1 MLQTNSA
8 RISYSLPTRQRG
20 WHWPAHEPRGD
31 ACDPNGLALP
41 GGDVAGRRGVSG
53 DRAPLRL
60 EGLLGVAAD
69 RADLSAGDRVGRV
82 GAVVPA
88 DDQLRP
94 ARDLAAGAARAGRV
108 RLHLG
113 EPVRGLHRRVPDLPA
128 LAAGRPVAT

>member
-69 RADLSAGDRVGRV
+69 RVDLSAGDRVGRS
-82 GAVVPA
+82 
-88 DDQLRP
+88 
-94 ARDLAAGAARAGRV
+94 
-108 RLHLG
+108 
-113 EPVRGLHRRVPDLPA
+113 EERRVGKEWRGGGARGCWKDERR
-128 LAAGRPVAT
+128 GGCRRRS